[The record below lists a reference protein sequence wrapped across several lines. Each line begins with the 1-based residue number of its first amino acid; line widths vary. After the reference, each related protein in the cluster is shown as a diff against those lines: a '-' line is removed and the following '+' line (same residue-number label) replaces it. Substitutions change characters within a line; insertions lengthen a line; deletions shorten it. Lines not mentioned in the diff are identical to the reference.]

1 MARNGD
7 NPVPSE
13 NESCSTDET
22 LGVEILKGDPKRAI
36 WKLSGPM
43 IVAMLLMSSY
53 NVVNA
58 IWVADIRKREWT
70 MTPVYIQRNREET
83 YRDES

>member
-1 MARNGD
+1 M
-7 NPVPSE
+7 PSE
-13 NESCSTDET
+13 NESCFTDET
-22 LGVEILKGDPKRAI
+22 LCVEILKGDPKRAI
-36 WKLSGPM
+36 WKLSGSM

-70 MTPVYIQRNREET
+70 MTPAYNQQNWQEM
-83 YRDES
+83 YRDDA

>member
-1 MARNGD
+1 M
-7 NPVPSE
+7 PSE

-36 WKLSGPM
+36 WKLSGTM
-43 IVAMLLMSSY
+43 IVVMLLMASY

-58 IWVADIRKREWT
+58 IWVADIRKRECT
-70 MTPVYIQRNREET
+70 MTPVYTQQNRQKM
-83 YRDES
+83 YRDDS

>member
-1 MARNGD
+1 
-7 NPVPSE
+7 
-13 NESCSTDET
+13 
-22 LGVEILKGDPKRAI
+22 
-36 WKLSGPM
+36 M

-70 MTPVYIQRNREET
+70 MTPADIQQNREET

>member
-1 MARNGD
+1 ML
-7 NPVPSE
+7 SE
-13 NESCSTDET
+13 NESCFTDET

-53 NVVNA
+53 NVVNS

-70 MTPVYIQRNREET
+70 MTPAYNQQNRQEITGMTHEGQ
-83 YRDES
+83 